1 MEYPFPEP
9 LTLRL
14 GLQDAPFL
22 IAITFA
28 FALSVIPLVR
38 IWRCR
43 RRTRNDDTRAGLIG
57 TLGSAIFGL
66 LLCQTY
72 DDMYADQIKVLG
84 VMVGFALVVNL
95 VWLALRIDPR
105 RPLLACLVE
114 TGVPYGSGLVVVLS
128 VLAQT
133 AHHAHP
139 SHVGCLSNLKNISVA
154 ISDYATENNGDLPHL
169 TPSVRDVPRSWRV
182 ELLPF
187 LRYADVYSRYRFDRA
202 WDSPENLT
210 HAQTFLRAYRCP
222 ANPHRFTP
230 DLAGR
235 FYPVITPVRS
245 MSFSP
250 TAPSADCQPISTR
263 SY

>member
-1 MEYPFPEP
+1 
-9 LTLRL
+9 
-14 GLQDAPFL
+14 
-22 IAITFA
+22 
-28 FALSVIPLVR
+28 
-38 IWRCR
+38 
-43 RRTRNDDTRAGLIG
+43 
-57 TLGSAIFGL
+57 
-66 LLCQTY
+66 
-72 DDMYADQIKVLG
+72 
-84 VMVGFALVVNL
+84 
-95 VWLALRIDPR
+95 
-105 RPLLACLVE
+105 
-114 TGVPYGSGLVVVLS
+114 VVVLS

-235 FYPVITPVRS
+235 FHSDFLAIRGPETAFPDGKGLSLRTIAESDGLDTTLIIVESCGQRVVWTEPRDVDLSQQVVGANLRGDKPGHSRGVLSSYHTGAINVVLADGSVRGLS
-245 MSFSP
+245 ANIDPKLLRSIL
-250 TAPSADCQPISTR
+250 TATGGEPIRGSSR
-263 SY
+263 CD